1 MKGDYI
7 VMSRSLH
14 RSDRKFDD
22 ILTKNLYSRKE
33 ELGRQ
38 SRRELSNERVAD
50 ILRSDWTNQSSL
62 RNTSQKEVDKK
73 GNNNP
78 SKDTS
83 LKRIISAF
91 YFLGK
96 LTKLK
101 KLNRADVNRPF
112 FCALQN
118 FVNIV

>member
-1 MKGDYI
+1 MEKVKLKLKSKSVRQVIVKGDYI

-50 ILRSDWTNQSSL
+50 ILRSDWSNQSSL
-62 RNTSQKEVDKK
+62 RNTIQKMVDTK

-78 SKDTS
+78 SKVFS
-83 LKRIISAF
+83 LKTVISGFF
-91 YFLGK
+91 YI
-96 LTKLK
+96 
-101 KLNRADVNRPF
+101 
-112 FCALQN
+112 N
-118 FVNIV
+118 FKFN

>member
-50 ILRSDWTNQSSL
+50 ILRSDWSNQSSL
-62 RNTSQKEVDKK
+62 RNTIQKMVDTK

-78 SKDTS
+78 SKVFS
-83 LKRIISAF
+83 LKTVISGFF
-91 YFLGK
+91 YI
-96 LTKLK
+96 
-101 KLNRADVNRPF
+101 
-112 FCALQN
+112 N
-118 FVNIV
+118 FKFN

>member
-14 RSDRKFDD
+14 RSDRKFDN

-50 ILRSDWTNQSSL
+50 ILRSDWSNQSAM
-62 RNTSQKEVDKK
+62 RITIQKMVEKK

-78 SKDTS
+78 SEDS
-83 LKRIISAF
+83 
-91 YFLGK
+91 
-96 LTKLK
+96 
-101 KLNRADVNRPF
+101 
-112 FCALQN
+112 Q
-118 FVNIV
+118 

>member
-1 MKGDYI
+1 
-7 VMSRSLH
+7 MSRSLH

-50 ILRSDWTNQSSL
+50 ILRSDWSNQSSL

-101 KLNRADVNRPF
+101 KLIRDDVNRSLFLCNKP
-112 FCALQN
+112 
-118 FVNIV
+118 

>member
-14 RSDRKFDD
+14 RLNRKFND

-50 ILRSDWTNQSSL
+50 ILRSDWSNQSSL

-73 GNNNP
+73 GNNNT
-78 SKDTS
+78 SKGS
-83 LKRIISAF
+83 QIIGIISAF
-91 YFLGK
+91 FLAKYCGIE
-96 LTKLK
+96 
-101 KLNRADVNRPF
+101 
-112 FCALQN
+112 QW
-118 FVNIV
+118 

>member
-38 SRRELSNERVAD
+38 SRRELSNERVTV
-50 ILRSDWTNQSSL
+50 ISRSGTPKRPSL

-73 GNNNP
+73 GNNNT
-78 SKDTS
+78 SKGS
-83 LKRIISAF
+83 QIIGIISAF
-91 YFLGK
+91 FLAKYCGIE
-96 LTKLK
+96 
-101 KLNRADVNRPF
+101 
-112 FCALQN
+112 QW
-118 FVNIV
+118 

>member
-38 SRRELSNERVAD
+38 SRRELSNERVTD
-50 ILRSDWTNQSSL
+50 ILRSDWSNQSSL
-62 RNTSQKEVDKK
+62 RITSQKEVDKK

-96 LTKLK
+96 TYLSKE
-101 KLNRADVNRPF
+101 
-112 FCALQN
+112 
-118 FVNIV
+118 I